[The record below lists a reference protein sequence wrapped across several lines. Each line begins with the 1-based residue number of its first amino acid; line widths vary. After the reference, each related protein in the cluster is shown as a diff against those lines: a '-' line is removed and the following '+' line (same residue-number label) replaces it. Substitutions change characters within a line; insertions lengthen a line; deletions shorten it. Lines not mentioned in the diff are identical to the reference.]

1 MKKNKEQTSFATEII
16 AEMKRQR
23 DIWRIAAVISIAL
36 NIIQWLFQGYVLYEL
51 GNGAPTPK
59 SGGIQGMLT
68 KT

>member
-36 NIIQWLFQGYVLYEL
+36 NIIQWLF
-51 GNGAPTPK
+51 
-59 SGGIQGMLT
+59 
-68 KT
+68 